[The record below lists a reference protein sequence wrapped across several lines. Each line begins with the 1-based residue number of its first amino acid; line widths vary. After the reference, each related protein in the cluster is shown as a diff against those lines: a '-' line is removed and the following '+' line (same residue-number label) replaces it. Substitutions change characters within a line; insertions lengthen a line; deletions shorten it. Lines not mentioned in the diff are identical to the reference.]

1 MSFFKPED
9 FIYHVTASVAHDIT
23 HIANKLLE
31 ERGEKAYGTV
41 TRGWRDPHTFTRVL
55 YPTTETH
62 QALLIN
68 IEAIPKKECEH
79 SVASY
84 RHANGVW
91 TIGAAICGK
100 CGINLKPP
108 EKWEPAE

>member
-1 MSFFKPED
+1 MFGDKMRFFKPED
-9 FIYHVTASVAHDIT
+9 FSYICRDFDIPDVIAETANDIL
-23 HIANKLLE
+23 KKK
-31 ERGEKAYGTV
+31 G
-41 TRGWRDPHTFTRVL
+41 DVL
-55 YPTTETH
+55 YSEDLGPWHNRKIEEDTH

-68 IEAIPKKECEH
+68 IETIPKKECDH

-108 EKWEPAE
+108 EKWEPA